1 MLGHELGHGVHFAA
15 AAAARPWLAA
25 IEPETAAFF
34 EVPSTF
40 AELATAEHLATTIG
54 GEGGKALLRGA
65 LEGVFHL
72 VFGASVMTRFE
83 QDACARRASGQA
95 LTPERI
101 GEMWLA
107 RDEALVRPPRRG
119 RSA

>member
-1 MLGHELGHGVHFAA
+1 M
-15 AAAARPWLAA
+15 
-25 IEPETAAFF
+25 
-34 EVPSTF
+34 PSTF
-40 AELATAEHLATTIG
+40 AELATAEHLAAAIG

-65 LEGVFHL
+65 LEGRVPARL
-72 VFGASVMTRFE
+72 RGVGDDRFE

-107 RDEALVRPPRRG
+107 RDEALFGRLAR